1 MIAAGAAGFCVTAHG
16 LSTATAMPQLPLLAR
31 WNDGSTW
38 NGGFLWSA
46 STAPAEPI
54 PLLPTAPIP
63 LNTHTTMQPWEITKQ
78 RAILSLTVWTQ
89 HAPTLKIGGLGTTEM
104 SAWIAQFEAVVQDR
118 AVKQDDADGAYRAQQ
133 ATLQKIKLLGTKVPQ
148 LMEGHLNKNELLMK
162 DLKEVY
168 AVSPRTEG
176 TILERGRMLYP
187 LWVRANAAL
196 AAMTPPQEPIKRLVQ
211 GVEQTAAIF
220 KALMDNYTTQVQTT
234 SDKAGLLKTTKKNL
248 AELDEKTDRLNK
260 DWYKVMKASYD
271 PGSAAYEA
279 LSTIPTEGGTPAPDT
294 IEIDTV
300 LQDGEDGLHVTVD
313 YEPGGGGHATTK
325 LIKWMVVGVDA
336 DFIHSEPLTAEGNEI
351 GPFTVGQVVTLMT
364 EVTNSSGTRNSAP
377 RTITIEPPIT

>member
-1 MIAAGAAGFCVTAHG
+1 MIAAGAAGLCVIALG
-16 LSTATAMPQLPLLAR
+16 LSTATTMPNPAGPHWDDGLTF
-31 WNDGSTW
+31 WDDGS
-38 NGGFLWSA
+38 LWSDDPF
-46 STAPAEPI
+46 PAEPT
-54 PLLPTAPIP
+54 PFLPTTPIP
-63 LNTHTTMQPWEITKQ
+63 LNTPTTMQPWEITKQ

-89 HAPTLKIGGLGTTEM
+89 QAPTLKIGGLGKEDLE
-104 SAWIAQFEAVVQDR
+104 AWIAEFEGVVQDR
-118 AVKQDDADGAYRAQQ
+118 AVKQDNAVGAYRAQQ

-148 LMEGHLNKNELLMK
+148 MMEGHLNTNELLMK
-162 DLKEVY
+162 DLKQVY

-176 TILERGRMLYP
+176 TILERGRMLFP

-196 AAMTPPQEPIKRLVQ
+196 AAMTPPQDPIKRLVQ
-211 GVEQTAAIF
+211 GIEQTAVMF
-220 KALMDNYTTQVQTT
+220 KALLDGYTGQVQTT

-248 AELDEKTDRLNK
+248 EELDEKTDKLNK

-300 LQDGEDGLHVTVD
+300 LQGGEDGLHVEVE
-313 YEPGGGGHATTK
+313 YESGGGGHATTK

-377 RTITIEPPIT
+377 RTITIDPPIV